1 MLTPSRF
8 HWYPYVGTGVPNH
21 VPVVQESVCPTVAVP
36 EATGATVFAGIN
48 LIVPNDADVALAEPE
63 AFVAVTVTVIS
74 AAVSNA
80 TSVYVLAVAPL
91 ILAPAR
97 FH

>member
-1 MLTPSRF
+1 M
-8 HWYPYVGTGVPNH
+8 
-21 VPVVQESVCPTVAVP
+21 PVVQESVWPTVAVP
-36 EATGATVFAGIN
+36 DATGATALDGVK
-48 LIVPNDADVALAEPE
+48 LIVPNEAEVALAEPE

-74 AAVSNA
+74 VAVSNA